1 MNILVLLSTRS
12 SSLKI
17 SWYRLDLREVA
28 IEQSPA
34 QDTIIWNPR
43 QVFLD
48 AS

>member
-1 MNILVLLSTRS
+1 MKILVLLNMRS

-48 AS
+48 VS